1 MKQGSSW
8 SLSRRLS
15 TWLAVQTFI
24 GLALVS
30 LAVYAVTTLNLE
42 ARQAESLVQKQ
53 GVVTHLL
60 NEAWIEGD
68 LLNLKHKLDDFFAGH
83 DDLVLE
89 LQKPDGTL
97 IYKSAQKRSDPKR
110 VHTAKF
116 LLGSPGGFVGD
127 IRVVLTMDTSE
138 DDSLLR
144 RLALTLAVAALLGSM
159 VVSASGFLLV
169 RLGHAPVQHLVDQT
183 RNLAADTMDTK
194 LDGSAQPAELQPL
207 VEQFNAL
214 LERLRRAYEQL
225 EAFNSDVAHELNTP
239 LSIIIASTELAL
251 RKERDPEALRDM
263 LGSNLEDL
271 HRMSGIVKDM
281 LFLSQSERGARARRT
296 SVPSMAAVAYDVA
309 DFHEAALSDAG
320 LQIAVSG
327 DFAGDFDV
335 PLIKRAISNLLGNAT
350 RYADPGSMVRI
361 ELAARG
367 TGLVELAVINCGQP
381 IAAEH
386 LPRLFDRF
394 YRADPSR
401 SHAESHHG
409 LGLAIVA
416 TIARM
421 HGGRPFA
428 QSVDGHVSIGLV
440 LAPHA
445 EPGSDSQGLA

>member
-1 MKQGSSW
+1 MKQGSNW

-30 LAVYAVTTLNLE
+30 LAVYAVTTINLE
-42 ARQAESLVQKQ
+42 ERQADSLVQKQ

-60 NEAWIEGD
+60 NEAWVEGD
-68 LLNLKHKLDDFFAGH
+68 LPNLKHKLDDFFAGH

-89 LQKPDGTL
+89 LQRLDGTF
-97 IYKSAQKRSDPKR
+97 IYRSVPNRSDIKR

-116 LLGSPGGFVGD
+116 LLASPNGPLGD
-127 IRVVLTMDTSE
+127 IRVVLAMDTRD

-144 RLALTLAVAALLGSM
+144 RLALTLAAAALLVSL

-169 RLGHAPVQHLVDQT
+169 RWGHAPVQYLVEQT
-183 RNLAADTMDTK
+183 RNLAADTLGTR

-239 LSIIIASTELAL
+239 LSIIVTSTELAL
-251 RKERDPEALRDM
+251 RKKRDPEALRDM

-271 HRMSGIVKDM
+271 HRMSGIIKDM

-296 SVPSMAAVAYDVA
+296 HVPSMAAVACDVA
-309 DFHEAALSDAG
+309 DFHDAALSDAG
-320 LQIAVSG
+320 LQVEVSG
-327 DFAGDFDV
+327 DFAGEFDV

-350 RYADPGSMVRI
+350 RYAAPGSIVLI
-361 ELAARG
+361 KLVSRG
-367 TGLVELAVINCGQP
+367 VGLVELAVINRGQP
-381 IAAEH
+381 VAAEH

-401 SHAESHHG
+401 AQAESHHG

-416 TIARM
+416 SIARM
-421 HGGRPFA
+421 HGGEPFA
-428 QSVDGHVSIGLV
+428 QSVEGRTSIGLV
-440 LAPHA
+440 LATGV
-445 EPGSDSQGLA
+445 EVS